1 MNNAQ
6 HRLML
11 ALGLSTTLLNAPIFA
26 ASAGDATHAGAT
38 VALAGTSIAT
48 TGSAQ
53 PAPAPAATAPAAP
66 SLLAHEKYTLPNG
79 MTVILHVDKSLP
91 VATIN
96 TWYRVGAKNEPKGR
110 SGFAHLFEHLMFM
123 GTKRVPG
130 SDFDVLMENGG
141 GANNASTSLDRTNYF
156 SWGPS
161 SLLPTLLW
169 LDADRLED
177 LGPQMTAEKLKKQ
190 QDVVRNEIRQNVEN
204 TPYARAFETA
214 NQFLYPESHPYHW
227 NVYGLHEDLEAA
239 TTHDVKDF
247 FATFYAPNNASL
259 VVAGDFDPAVIKPL
273 VAELFGTLPRGNVPQ
288 DRPVPPAALDRVV
301 RTNML
306 DKVQQPMVMICW
318 HSPAA
323 YTPGDAE
330 LTLAGLILS
339 DGQSSRLYKRL
350 VVQDQLA
357 VSVSAS
363 QDSSQLGSVFR
374 VVIMAKPEAD
384 LTRVEQIVSEEIAA
398 LAKSGPTEAELKAR
412 QATIESGTLSALQSL
427 MSRADKLNEYEY
439 YFGNP
444 DSLEADLNR
453 YRNTT
458 PKTLAAALTKYVGT
472 GEKNGRLVSRVLP
485 EESERAKTARDTRPA
500 DAQTAPFSA
509 TAPTSFALSNGIN
522 VRYWHRPGTNLVS
535 ARAIFNTGKVI
546 DDPQTAGLASL
557 TSDMLSEGVSLDGK
571 DLDGAAVASSLQ
583 LLGAGVG
590 AGASKETIS
599 LSLST
604 LSRTFK
610 DAAPLWAASAISPRM
625 NAADF
630 DRVKSL
636 HLAGLEQE
644 DDEPTIVAARVGM
657 RALFGSSN
665 PYGSTLS
672 GSKATVEPIT
682 LDNVKTFRNVFL
694 RPDFT
699 TIFIAGDVSEQDARS
714 ILEGAFGGWKATSSI
729 ATSPMDLNMPSSDGL
744 RVLLVDRPGAVQ
756 TVINFYAPG
765 TPAASADRIPL
776 RLINTILGGSFTS
789 RLNQNLR
796 EKNGFTYGAG
806 SRHNHTRHLGWFM
819 ARSSVKSE
827 TTGLALKEFMSEFE
841 GLRAGNITQ
850 DELDKAK
857 KTARTELIQDFSTL
871 SGYVSVG
878 AGLLEDNLDWAS
890 LATDL
895 QAIDK
900 LTLAQVNAEAKPAI
914 NLERGLL
921 VMVGDKA
928 TILTKIK
935 EAGVSLPPI
944 VEVDAQGRI
953 VRDGSKW

>member
-1 MNNAQ
+1 MYNSRSA
-6 HRLML
+6 HRRYQFL
-11 ALGLSTTLLNAPIFA
+11 ALGLTIAGLSAATFA
-26 ASAGDATHAGAT
+26 AQPAAPAPALPAGAT
-38 VALAGTSIAT
+38 VAPVRST
-48 TGSAQ
+48 
-53 PAPAPAATAPAAP
+53 AAP
-66 SLLAHEKYTLPNG
+66 SLLAHEKYSLPNG

-177 LGPQMTAEKLKKQ
+177 LGPTMTSEKLKKQ

-204 TPYARAFETA
+204 TPYGRAFETA
-214 NQFLYPESHPYHW
+214 NQFLYPETHPYHW

-239 TTHDVKDF
+239 TTNDVKDF

-259 VVAGDFDPAVIKPL
+259 VVAGDFDPAQIKPL
-273 VAELFGTLPRGNVPQ
+273 VAELFGTLPKGNVPQ
-288 DRPVPPAALDRVV
+288 DRSVAPAKLDRVV
-301 RTNML
+301 RTTML
-306 DKVQQPMVMICW
+306 DRVQQPMVMICW

-323 YTPGDAE
+323 YTPGDAD

-350 VVQDQLA
+350 VVKEQLA

-363 QDSSQLGSVFR
+363 QDSSQLGSLFR

-384 LTRVEQIVSEEIAA
+384 LTRVEAIVNEEIAL
-398 LAKSGPTEAELKAR
+398 LAKDGPTADELKAR
-412 QATIESGTLSALQSL
+412 QAAVESGTLASLQSL

-453 YRNTT
+453 YRNAT
-458 PKTLAAALTKYVGT
+458 PKTVATALSTYVGVKDT
-472 GEKNGRLVSRVLP
+472 DGRFVSRVLP
-485 EESERAKTARDTRPA
+485 EESERPKTARDTRPA
-500 DAQTAPFSA
+500 DATSAPFA
-509 TAPTSFALSNGIN
+509 APAPTSFALSNGIN

-535 ARAIFNTGKVI
+535 ARAVFNTGKVI
-546 DDPQTAGLASL
+546 DDPKTAGLASL
-557 TSDMLSEGVSLDGK
+557 TGDMLSEGVKLNDK
-571 DLDGAAVASSLQ
+571 ELDGAGYAAALQ
-583 LLGAGVG
+583 MLGASAG
-590 AGASKETIS
+590 AGSSKESVTI
-599 LSLST
+599 SLST

-610 DAAPLWAASAISPRM
+610 DAAPLWAAAAISPRM
-625 NAADF
+625 NTVDF

-636 HLAGLEQE
+636 HLDGLEQE
-644 DDEPTIVAARVGM
+644 DDEPTIVAGRVGM
-657 RALFGSSN
+657 KSLFGANN
-665 PYGSTLS
+665 PYGWSLS
-672 GSKATVEPIT
+672 GTKSTVEPIT
-682 LDNVKTFRNVFL
+682 LDQVKTFRNVYL
-694 RPDFT
+694 RPDFA
-699 TIFIAGDVSEQDARS
+699 TIFIAGDVTEAECRD
-714 ILEGAFGGWKATSSI
+714 ILEKTFGAWRVSSSI
-729 ATSPMDLNMPSSDGL
+729 ATLTPDMSVPSSDGL

-765 TPAASADRIPL
+765 VKTDNADRIPL
-776 RLINTILGGSFTS
+776 RLINTVLGGSFTS

-806 SRHNHTRHLGWFM
+806 SRQNHTRHLGWFM

-827 TTGLALKEFMSEFE
+827 TTGLALKEFMSEFDSIRN
-841 GLRAGNITQ
+841 GSITQ

-857 KTARTELIQDFSTL
+857 KTARTEAIQDFATL
-871 SGYVSVG
+871 SGYVSTA
-878 AGLLEDNLDWAS
+878 AGLLEDGLDWS
-890 LATDL
+890 TITSDL
-895 QAIDK
+895 QAIDNV
-900 LTLAQVNAEAKPAI
+900 TLEQVNRLAKPAI

-944 VEVDAQGRI
+944 VEVDEQG
-953 VRDGSKW
+953 VAKGK